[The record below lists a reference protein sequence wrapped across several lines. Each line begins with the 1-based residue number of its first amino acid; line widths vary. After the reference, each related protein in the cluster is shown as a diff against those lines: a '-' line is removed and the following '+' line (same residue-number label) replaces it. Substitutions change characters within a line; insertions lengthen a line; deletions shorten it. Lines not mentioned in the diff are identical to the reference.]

1 MKNRIQYVLSIV
13 ACVALLTGCGK
24 KEVATEA
31 RTLADNVLNIRTQVA
46 EKRVFERRMTVQ
58 GSLASDESAMVASRI
73 DGNLDAVFV
82 DLGDVVK
89 KGETK
94 LFAIDP
100 IALESRV
107 LIAESNVNTAKAQ
120 QRVAEATARR
130 AAAEQKKAVLDFD
143 RYDRLHKDARVS
155 DNEYEQIAIQ
165 RESVDAAVAIAEAN
179 IELYTQ
185 QVAQFEAA
193 LAIAKRNLSDATIV
207 APIDGIVGGRF
218 MEPGEQAKSGTHIIR
233 INGVQKIKASAYLP
247 ASYYEDVVT
256 DKTEFRLFVDKID
269 RGLFKVVTKSP
280 DVEMRLRTF
289 EFRGMVEG
297 QSWAIPGKMADFEV
311 VFESHEG
318 VAVPDEAILV
328 RQAGSI
334 VFVENEG
341 VVREVVITTGL
352 RNAGFSEVLEGLIG
366 GEHIVVEGQSQLYDG
381 RKVAVVK

>member
-1 MKNRIQYVLSIV
+1 MKNRTTRLLMAS
-13 ACVALLTGCGK
+13 ALAALAIGCGK
-24 KEVATEA
+24 KETAATS
-31 RTLADNVLNIRTQVA
+31 TLADTVLNIRTTTA
-46 EKRVFERRMTVQ
+46 GTRAFERKMTVQ
-58 GSLASDESAMVASRI
+58 GSLASDQSAFVASRI

-100 IALESRV
+100 VALESRV
-107 LIAESNVNTAKAQ
+107 LIAESNINTAKAQ

-130 AAAEQKKAVLDFD
+130 TAAEQKKAVLDFD
-143 RYDRLHKDARVS
+143 RYERLHKDARVS

-179 IELYTQ
+179 IELYKQ

-193 LAIAKRNLSDATIV
+193 LTIAKRNLSDATIF

-218 MEPGEQAKSGTHIIR
+218 MEPGEQAKSGTHIVR

-247 ASYYEDVVT
+247 ASYYEDVIT
-256 DKTEFRLFVDKID
+256 EKTEFRLFVDKVD
-269 RGLFKVVTKSP
+269 RGLFKVAAKSP
-280 DVEMRLRTF
+280 EVEMRLRTF
-289 EFRGMVEG
+289 EFRGIVED
-297 QSWAIPGKMADFEV
+297 QSWAVPGKMADFEV

-318 VAVPDEAILV
+318 VAIPDEAILV

-334 VFVENEG
+334 VFVENQG

-352 RNAGFSEVLEGLIG
+352 RNAGFTEVLEGLTG